1 MLIGFLTTLLVI
13 DGLLLALFIVIQKGK
28 GSMGLG
34 ALGGGAQTLFGGSGG
49 QDLFQ
54 KITWVLGGLFML
66 GSLGLS
72 LLKTKEATIGSY
84 MPSAPLQ
91 KKAAPQQ
98 QAPQGAPQQQPTPAT
113 TEVPVAPTT
122 PAQ

>member
-1 MLIGFLTTLLVI
+1 MLVGLLTTLLVI
-13 DGLLLALFIVIQKGK
+13 DGLFLVLFVLIQKGK
-28 GSMGLG
+28 GNMGLG

-72 LLKTKEATIGSY
+72 ILKSRV
-84 MPSAPLQ
+84 
-91 KKAAPQQ
+91 
-98 QAPQGAPQQQPTPAT
+98 T
-113 TEVPVAPTT
+113 TEYVPKTRPVAPISRALPQNQSA
-122 PAQ
+122 PASQAPAGDSETAQ